1 MAMANMYTN
10 PPWDYEKDRM
20 REEIEELKDVINS
33 LTIEM
38 EEIKRL
44 MSARAS
50 FTDFK
55 VFKFN
60 EEEEKRKEAER
71 IAEEERI
78 ISREALS
85 KLARMIR

>member
-1 MAMANMYTN
+1 MAMAYMYTN

-78 ISREALS
+78 ISRRRMET
-85 KLARMIR
+85 LARMIR